1 MIDYVV
7 RRGATRRSGSGRRWQ
22 QQEALIDF
30 ESRRILLDFESR
42 RILLDLETF
51 RVVTWEDLPRLVSRC
66 ASWTPNESCHLGER
80 SRTVRRTFD
89 SATEVGAELFA
100 AFP

>member
-1 MIDYVV
+1 MIDCVV

-30 ESRRILLDFESR
+30 ESRRILLD
-42 RILLDLETF
+42 LETF
-51 RVVTWEDLPRLVSRC
+51 RVVTWEDLPRLVSRYT
-66 ASWTPNESCHLGER
+66 SWTPDESCYLGER